1 MHRSILV
8 VLIILAVCGCATTKK
23 AEYPVR
29 ITFDEATD
37 FGSWTTFRFAASPTS
52 STFTGINQD
61 VRSAIESN
69 LTDRGYERIEDGT
82 PDFRIAFEFATRGDH
97 GSDIDRQFAN
107 EPKTSTAN
115 VPTKTNTLVVKMLD
129 PISGEVLW
137 EGRVS
142 GFPLGTVQHKAEIS
156 KAVWRLF
163 VEFPPITR

>member
-1 MHRSILV
+1 MRRLMLV
-8 VLIILAVCGCATTKK
+8 VLIVVAVVGCATTKK

-29 ITFDEATD
+29 VTFDETTD
-37 FGSWTTFRFAASPTS
+37 FSSWNAFRFAASPAS
-52 STFTGINQD
+52 STYTGINDD
-61 VRSAIESN
+61 VRSAIEAN
-69 LTDRGYERIEDGT
+69 LTDRGYQRIEDGT
-82 PDFRIAFEFATRGDH
+82 PDFRIAFEFASRGDH
-97 GSDIDRQFAN
+97 GSDMDRQYAN

-129 PISGEVLW
+129 PITGEVRW

-142 GFPLGTVQHKAEIS
+142 GFPLGTVQHKAEIR